1 MNSIDIQG
9 HLQVLVWNLH
19 KQSSRNWRTELTQHS
34 QYSQIVL
41 LQEIKLTTLFK
52 RYIKDF
58 HWLANHAD
66 AFTIFNNSAGVLSAA
81 KVPVEEIVCYLAPE
95 PVFRLPKSSNIS
107 RYKLS
112 NGQILT
118 AVNVHLINFTFGL
131 KAYRQQMEA
140 LIEDVKYVDGP
151 MIFAGDFNTWSKAR
165 QDMIDTMMAGLGLA
179 EVSYLHD
186 IRRRFLAR
194 LPLDHIYYR
203 GLNLKKAEVLDT
215 SASDHNPL
223 LVDFSLSSAI
233 SPAINN

>member
-1 MNSIDIQG
+1 MSSIDSQG

-19 KQSSRNWRTELTQHS
+19 KQNSRNWRTELTQYS
-34 QYSQIVL
+34 QHAQIVL
-41 LQEIKLTTLFK
+41 LQEIKLTALFK

-58 HWLANHAD
+58 HWHANHAD

-112 NGQILT
+112 DGQILT

-131 KAYRQQMEA
+131 KAYRKQMEA

-151 MIFAGDFNTWSKAR
+151 MIFAGDFNSWSNER
-165 QDMIDTMMAGLGLA
+165 QAMIDSMMDELGLK
-179 EVSYLHD
+179 EISYVND
-186 IRRRFLAR
+186 TRRRFLAR
-194 LPLDHIYYR
+194 LPLDHVYYR
-203 GLNLKKAEVLDT
+203 GLQLKEAEVLDT
-215 SASDHNPL
+215 SASDHNPI
-223 LVDFSLSSAI
+223 LVDFSLQ
-233 SPAINN
+233 